1 MNDEELSLLE
11 SITQWLGSSGLKI
24 ALIVLVVYVV
34 RKFGNLVV
42 ERAIKRTIKSD
53 SFATPTDE
61 KKREE
66 TLVSITTAALRV
78 ALWVVAG
85 MLIVQEFGIDIGPLI
100 AGASVI
106 GVALGF
112 GAQSLVKDFVSGL
125 FIILENQYRVGDV
138 VTIAGVSGSVEAIS
152 VRETVLRDLDG
163 NVHHV
168 PNGSIDVATNKTMD
182 FSRINLNIGVGYDTK
197 IDKVEKII
205 DEVGV
210 EMMSDEEWSD
220 NIIEAPRFVRVNN
233 FGPNEIELK
242 ILGKVKPGSQ
252 WSVAGE
258 FRRRIKLAFDK
269 NKIEIPFPQTVVHQ
283 AKN

>member
-269 NKIEIPFPQTVVHQ
+269 HKIEIPFPQTVVHQ